1 MCFQAHQT
9 IDHMTACLFQHFCPD
24 DIVFLIKTRF
34 QLYKNRNLL
43 AVFCGLSKCRDDRR
57 ISADAIKRLLDGKDS
72 RIFCSLPYKVH
83 HRIKAHIRMMQE
95 HITLPDHLKNIFIIL
110 KCRHCC
116 RFVFRFLELIVSVN
130 TINLHQHG
138 QIQRSVDKKDII
150 SMNLK
155 LHFQNIQKP
164 RIHLIFHFQ
173 ADHLSPLAL
182 FQLFLDLN
190 QKILCLIL
198 VNRKIRITHDPV
210 RMGTD
215 HIIA

>member
-1 MCFQAHQT
+1 
-9 IDHMTACLFQHFCPD
+9 
-24 DIVFLIKTRF
+24 
-34 QLYKNRNLL
+34 
-43 AVFCGLSKCRDDRR
+43 
-57 ISADAIKRLLDGKDS
+57 
-72 RIFCSLPYKVH
+72 
-83 HRIKAHIRMMQE
+83 MMQE
-95 HITLPDHLKNIFIIL
+95 YITFPDYLENILVIL

-116 RFVFRFLELIVSVN
+116 RFVFRFLELLVSVN

-173 ADHLSPLAL
+173 ADHLSPLAF
-182 FQLFLDLN
+182 FQLFLNLN

>member
-1 MCFQAHQT
+1 
-9 IDHMTACLFQHFCPD
+9 
-24 DIVFLIKTRF
+24 
-34 QLYKNRNLL
+34 
-43 AVFCGLSKCRDDRR
+43 
-57 ISADAIKRLLDGKDS
+57 
-72 RIFCSLPYKVH
+72 
-83 HRIKAHIRMMQE
+83 MQE
-95 HITLPDHLKNIFIIL
+95 HITLPDHLENIFVIL

-116 RFVFRFLELIVSVN
+116 RFVFRFLELVVSVN

-155 LHFQNIQKP
+155 LHFQNIQES

-190 QKILCLIL
+190 QKILCFIL